1 MSQDDHARRAAQRA
15 VALAYREGDS
25 APHVAATGRGLVAEE
40 IIRRAREAGVFVHES
55 RELVAVLARLDLDAR
70 IPPEIYLAVAEI
82 LAWVYRT
89 DQTAALNHRDQPR
102 P

>member
-1 MSQDDHARRAAQRA
+1 MSQTDQARRSAQRA
-15 VALAYREGDS
+15 VALAYRKGDS
-25 APHVAATGRGLVAEE
+25 APRVTATGRGLVAEE

-89 DQTAALNHRDQPR
+89 DQNIASKTANHRR